1 LNKFFGLYNF
11 FSRIMITKY
20 GYSCYPCIHFGF
32 SVYNSLYSL
41 KKFLVFILFVL
52 PVFSAHSQGR
62 DSFTVYVF
70 LLDECRICQEISPEL
85 RKIADIAR
93 EQNIGMIGFFPNYA
107 TTEEGL
113 KTFCKKYKV
122 NFPAFIDHDK
132 KVSKKFSAT
141 VLPEVV
147 VWNETRQQVF
157 YRGAV
162 NNLFFAPG
170 KERHNISQNY
180 LRDAIFAIQNGN
192 MPQITKTEPIGC
204 FINYSENEW

>member
-1 LNKFFGLYNF
+1 
-11 FSRIMITKY
+11 
-20 GYSCYPCIHFGF
+20 
-32 SVYNSLYSL
+32 L
-41 KKFLVFILFVL
+41 KKVLIFIVFWLFVL
-52 PVFSAHSQGR
+52 SAHSQSR

-85 RKIADIAR
+85 RKIADITR
-93 EQNIGMIGFFPNYA
+93 DQNIGMTGFFPNHA

-113 KTFCKKYKV
+113 KKFIKKYKI
-122 NFPAFIDHDK
+122 NFQVKTDHDK
-132 KVSKKFSAT
+132 KMAEKFSAA

-170 KERHNISQNY
+170 KRRHHISQNY
-180 LRDAIFAIQNGN
+180 LKDAIFAIQKGIK
-192 MPQITKTEPIGC
+192 PEISVTEPVGC
-204 FINYSENEW
+204 LINYSENEL